1 MQTYTETWCVHSVII
16 PKVSF
21 CMNVMCLYYSAII
34 YIKVNHTS
42 SSFIHIDQHDRKNFA
57 LNVTIYIEL
66 VQWNKIYTQLKYWFW
81 KTICLREAAR
91 TAGIN
96 LTLITFCTFTVGA
109 ECLSCFSLFPL
120 FLDLFRGVHTEKTL
134 QTSIVLLRC

>member
-1 MQTYTETWCVHSVII
+1 MQTYTETCVYSVII

-57 LNVTIYIEL
+57 LNVTIL
-66 VQWNKIYTQLKYWFW
+66 H
-81 KTICLREAAR
+81 R
-91 TAGIN
+91 TCAM
-96 LTLITFCTFTVGA
+96 
-109 ECLSCFSLFPL
+109 
-120 FLDLFRGVHTEKTL
+120 K
-134 QTSIVLLRC
+134 